1 MIAYLEEGGNAN
13 VLPKIPVF
21 SVAKGFE
28 RPVVADIKGILLKY
42 PAGDCMQIMN
52 ERIVQGLED
61 YDKVE
66 EEEKPAE

>member
-42 PAGDCMQIMN
+42 PAGDCLQIMN
-52 ERIVQGLED
+52 ERIV
-61 YDKVE
+61 
-66 EEEKPAE
+66 